1 MSKII
6 LADLEIKEVE
16 YILAALSAGE
26 YKLVAA
32 LIDKIKVQ
40 AIPQAEKIM
49 QEMADAEAQKLADSA
64 NSEQNTE
71 KTAESE

>member
-1 MSKII
+1 VITLKELSIQ
-6 LADLEIKEVE
+6 EVE

-26 YKLVAA
+26 YKLVAP

-40 AIPQAEKIM
+40 AIPQAHAMAQAE
-49 QEMADAEAQKLADSA
+49 ADAKAQELANSS

>member
-1 MSKII
+1 MTITLK
-6 LADLEIKEVE
+6 DLEIREVE

-40 AIPQAEKIM
+40 ATPQAHAILQAE
-49 QEMADAEAQKLADSA
+49 ADAKAQELVENGEKA
-64 NSEQNTE
+64 TE
-71 KTAESE
+71 ETK